1 MDDLHHSSTAAN
13 QSAPGI
19 IGPHDFKGF
28 AGVAGIFLVKIEKI
42 SISKFLQ
49 QKRALWPQSDL
60 LYSKGSHR
68 FLCPGLG
75 PGSG

>member
-1 MDDLHHSSTAAN
+1 MDGLHHSSTAAN

-28 AGVAGIFLVKIEKI
+28 AGVDGIFLVEKI

-49 QKRALWPQSDL
+49 QKRALWLQSDL